1 MKNFLKITL
10 GFINVLILTT
20 LSAEGIMFL
29 YGKYGLRIFLYA
41 AMFTLFFTLFIKTK
55 NC

>member
-1 MKNFLKITL
+1 MRNFLKTAL

-20 LSAEGIMFL
+20 LSTEGIMFL
-29 YGKYGLRIFLYA
+29 YGKYGLRVLLYA